1 MKLLGGFYTSDAAY
15 SLRRCLEEA
24 GIAAL
29 VVHSKTHI
37 KRKAGFEYLVF
48 CALDEQLEDAVQ
60 VMRNPSHIV
69 AHPVDVAAYHAYLA
83 SSSSLEIANR
93 SLTTVLIGA
102 IGVLVLLVAA
112 LVWRELSR

>member
-1 MKLLGGFYTSDAAY
+1 MKLLGGFHTSDAAY
-15 SLRRCLEEA
+15 SLSRCLEDA

-29 VVHSKTHI
+29 VVHANTHH

-48 CALDEQLEDAVQ
+48 CALEEQLEDAVQ
-60 VMRNPSHIV
+60 LMRNPSHIV

-83 SSSSLEIANR
+83 SPSSLAIANR
-93 SLTTVLIGA
+93 SLTKVLIGA